1 MPRRI
6 LVRALVLL
14 ASLAVLAGCGTVPE
28 PGAPRVLYF
37 VDGFAE
43 LRDPFVL
50 DALWANGY
58 LVRKVEDAEAFQ
70 EGLRLGGI
78 DLAILLVQED
88 RPDLDLAAIDA
99 FVDRGGRAIVADWRQ
114 DDGLAA
120 PFEARYGGDT
130 NLVSADLEDPVLGA
144 DLPSTLRLVNPGWNV
159 FSMSLEAAGRGVSLC
174 TFAQSGDSCLVLGN
188 RGRTAIL
195 GFVADALPL
204 EQGETFF
211 RNLTA
216 LLLD

>member
-6 LVRALVLL
+6 FVRTLVLL
-14 ASLAVLAGCGTVPE
+14 ASLALLAGCGTTPD

-37 VDGFAE
+37 VDGFAQ
-43 LRDPFVL
+43 LSDPFVL

-58 LVRKVEDAEAFQ
+58 LVRKVDDVTAFE

-78 DLAILLVQED
+78 DLAVLLIQED
-88 RPDLDLAAIDA
+88 RPDLDLLAIDA
-99 FVDRGGRAIVADWRQ
+99 FVDRGGRMVVADWRQ

-120 PFEARYGGDT
+120 GFGARYGGAT
-130 NLVSADLEDPVLGA
+130 NLRSATLEDGPLGEG
-144 DLPSTLRLVNPGWNV
+144 LPSTLRLVNPGWNV
-159 FSMSLEAAGRGVSLC
+159 FSMDLEAAESAVSLC
-174 TFAQSGDSCLVLGN
+174 SFAEGGSCLVLGN
-188 RGRTAIL
+188 RGRTALL

-204 EQGETFF
+204 DQGETFF
-211 RNLTA
+211 RNLTS